1 MKELLKSLDKLNKI
15 YDQFELLNFR
25 AHKVLPLTFNK
36 EDSKELL
43 RQNKRL
49 YFSYSYLNKEKIR
62 LTNHIL
68 SQTVNLKDPLFK
80 QNKML
85 HPKLIDKALKLKNID
100 QSHDKDTLEIPNRNR
115 KINKLKQLIAM
126 IQDEDI
132 GLCQNYLTQMNVLIY
147 QSKPHLFDE
156 RQKPYQSQ
164 ELLQNIDFRTKI
176 MQFDYD
182 RYLFEE
188 FTPEDFLDYLIFKK
202 VQRHTTYIRSY
213 DAKELIP
220 EASDS
225 GFSGIAYE
233 IEIDGIRECYVT
245 FKGTEADM
253 DYTQRSRSKRLEK
266 FLLEGFKDWNYNVN
280 AILVGNDT
288 ENRQMFAARDFIKY
302 IQDNIQDKCALYG
315 LGHSLGGHFVQ
326 TLQLTDDC
334 FKAGYTLNS
343 APINLKQVKLI
354 QPDLFDTDTWDKLL
368 KLTADKTTNMSP
380 NNEIK
385 RLLPREYPEI
395 INESF
400 EQDLTQVFYEIP
412 STIWLGKKLE
422 YNLNNWKYPFKNHL
436 ASYLSN
442 DEIYSYQHFFEQLF
456 AFLQDSTTGPQ
467 LMRNTLGFIRARVKI
482 LHEDIEKPE
491 TSDFFYDYSNYLYQ
505 SGIFLDQP
513 QQLTEKFNQEPNTMW
528 KSSRLEWPFIKSLNM
543 DMMELSVY
551 FHIISGVKY
560 FLNRKP
566 NVID

>member
-1 MKELLKSLDKLNKI
+1 MKELLKSLDKLSKI

-25 AHKVLPLTFNK
+25 AHKSLPLTFDK
-36 EDSKELL
+36 VKSKELL

-49 YFSYSYLNKEKIR
+49 YFSYSYLNKEKTR

-80 QNKML
+80 QQKML

-100 QSHDKDTLEIPNRNR
+100 ESHDLDTLNIPNRNR

-147 QSKPHLFDE
+147 QNKPHLFDE
-156 RQKPYQSQ
+156 RSGKYKPQ
-164 ELLQNIDFRTKI
+164 ELLQNVDFRTKI

-182 RYLFEE
+182 RYMFED
-188 FTPEDFLDYLIFKK
+188 FTPEDFLDYLIFEK
-202 VQRHTTYIRSY
+202 VQRHSTFIRSY
-213 DAKELIP
+213 DAKEVIP
-220 EASDS
+220 EAFDC

-233 IEIDGIRECYVT
+233 IEVDGIRECYVT

-253 DYTQRSRSKRLEK
+253 DYTQRSRGKRLEK

-288 ENRQMFAARDFIKY
+288 ENRQMFAAKDFIKFIQSN
-302 IQDNIQDKCALYG
+302 IQDNCALYG

-354 QPDLFDTDTWDKLL
+354 SPNLFDDITWDRLFDI
-368 KLTADKTTNMSP
+368 TADKTTNNTSNADITP
-380 NNEIK
+380 
-385 RLLPREYPEI
+385 LLPRKYPEI

-412 STIWLGKKLE
+412 STIWIGQKLE
-422 YNLNNWKYPFKNHL
+422 YNLNTWTYPFKNHL

-456 AFLQDSTTGPQ
+456 AFLQDSSTGPQ
-467 LMRNTLGFIRARVKI
+467 LIRNSLSFIRARIKI
-482 LHEDIEKPE
+482 LHEDIDKPE

-513 QQLTEKFNQEPNTMW
+513 QQLTEKFNQEPPTML
-528 KSSRLEWPFIKSLNM
+528 KSSRLEWPFLKSLNM

-566 NVID
+566 NIIE